1 MLKDYQTKLISLY
14 IEQELSLAQLYLLFS
29 EQQPEHEE
37 LWASLCHEE
46 LEHASWIEHLAAKA
60 AAGAL
65 QFHEDSTKTYTVE
78 AMLKYLKEI
87 IALAHTEPIPA
98 RRALALA
105 MDLEKSLIES
115 KVFEHF
121 SPDPAERATMVNL
134 KEKTRDHMARLR
146 TVWVQSSSLVPSLR
160 S

>member
-29 EQQPEHEE
+29 EQQPEHED
-37 LWASLCHEE
+37 LWAPLYHEE
-46 LEHASWIEHLAAKA
+46 LEHASWIEYLAVKA
-60 AAGAL
+60 AAGTL
-65 QFHEDSTKTYTVE
+65 QFHEDRTKTYTVE
-78 AMLKYLKEI
+78 ALLNYLKELI
-87 IALAHTEPIPA
+87 DLAHTEPIPA

-121 SPDPAERATMVNL
+121 TPDPTEQATMIQL
-134 KEKTRDHMARLR
+134 REKTQDHMARLR
-146 TVWVQSSSLVPSLR
+146 TVWIQSNSLVPSLR
-160 S
+160 P